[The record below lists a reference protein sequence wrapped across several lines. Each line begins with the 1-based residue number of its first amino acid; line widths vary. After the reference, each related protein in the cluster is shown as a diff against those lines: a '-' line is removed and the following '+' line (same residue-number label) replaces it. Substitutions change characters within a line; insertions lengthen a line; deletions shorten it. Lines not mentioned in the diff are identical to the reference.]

1 MPLRLPRPVVCLV
14 TSGAARRADDAS
26 ANALVALA
34 VRAAEAGVDIV
45 QLRERHLSGTD
56 GLRLARRVIAAL
68 DRFPTAVLVNERTD
82 VALASG
88 ADGVHL
94 RGDAMR
100 ASRVRAIAPPV
111 DSREREPS
119 GAGEL
124 GSWRTGELGSWG
136 TGERGKFLI
145 GRSVHSLREARE
157 AEADGGADYLIF
169 GTVFPTASKPEG
181 HTVAGVESL
190 KEVCAS
196 VRLPVLAIGGLNV
209 GRLPGVAAAGAAG
222 LAGVGLFVDANHRGA
237 SAMSALVREARRAFD
252 TPRDVV

>member
-1 MPLRLPRPVVCLV
+1 MPLRPTRPVICLV
-14 TSGAARRADDAS
+14 TNGATRQAHDAA
-26 ANALVALA
+26 ANTLVELA

-45 QLRERHLSGTD
+45 QLRERHLSGAD
-56 GLRLARRVIAAL
+56 ALRLARRVIAAL
-68 DRFPTAVLVNERTD
+68 DRFPTAVVVNDRTD

-100 ASRVRAIAPPV
+100 ASRVRAVAF
-111 DSREREPS
+111 DSRERERSLRP
-119 GAGEL
+119 GRE
-124 GSWRTGELGSWG
+124 
-136 TGERGKFLI
+136 FLI
-145 GRSVHSLREARE
+145 GRSVHSLREALE
-157 AEADGGADYLIF
+157 ADADGGADYLIF

-209 GRLPGVAAAGAAG
+209 GRLPDVAAAGAAG
-222 LAGVGLFVDANHRGA
+222 IAGVGMFVDAYHQDPP
-237 SAMSALVREARRAFD
+237 AMSALVRQARRAFD
-252 TPRDVV
+252 TP